1 MLRNFYPPVRV
12 VEICLLNEVL
22 SLNAQEFAGTD
33 HMASD
38 PALLNEVLSLN
49 AQE

>member
-22 SLNAQEFAGTD
+22 SLNAQEFLFLRAGG
-33 HMASD
+33 
-38 PALLNEVLSLN
+38 LN
-49 AQE
+49 AESSMKS